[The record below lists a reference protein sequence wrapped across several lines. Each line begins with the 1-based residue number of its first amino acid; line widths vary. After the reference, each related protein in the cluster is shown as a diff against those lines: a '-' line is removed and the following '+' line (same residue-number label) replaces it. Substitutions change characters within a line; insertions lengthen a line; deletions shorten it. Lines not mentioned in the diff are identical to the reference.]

1 MALSVLVSGSDIT
14 KNSMKAALCGILAA
28 LSTVVM
34 FFTGIIPVATLALPA
49 IAGCLLIPV
58 VAEVGISWGFGTF
71 AVCAGLS
78 FLLAPDREAALLYLL
93 FFGYYPVLT
102 GVLDRVKNKTLR
114 YVLKLLIFNA
124 AVVTETLLAVFVL
137 GIPWETVEFLGKATP
152 LVLLLLANLVFVLY
166 DRALNGL
173 IDLYFR
179 KFSSQVRRFLKLK

>member
-1 MALSVLVSGSDIT
+1 MALAVLVSGSDIT
-14 KNSMKAALCGILAA
+14 KNSMKAALIGILAA
-28 LSTVVM
+28 LSTLVM

-173 IDLYFR
+173 IALYFR

>member
-1 MALSVLVSGSDIT
+1 MALAVGVSGSDIK
-14 KNSMKAALCGILAA
+14 KNSIKEALCGILAA

-173 IDLYFR
+173 IALYFR

>member
-1 MALSVLVSGSDIT
+1 M

-28 LSTVVM
+28 LSTVLM

-58 VAEVGISWGFGTF
+58 VAEVGVSWGFGTF

-78 FLLAPDREAALLYLL
+78 FLLAPDREAALFYLL
-93 FFGYYPVLT
+93 FFGYYPVLVA
-102 GVLDRVKNKTLR
+102 VLDRVKNKTLR

-124 AVVTETLLAVFVL
+124 AAAAEALLAVFVL
-137 GIPWETVEFLGKATP
+137 GIPWETIEFLGKATP

-173 IDLYFR
+173 IALYFQ
-179 KFSSQVRRFLKLK
+179 KFSGQVRRFLKLK

>member
-1 MALSVLVSGSDIT
+1 M
-14 KNSMKAALCGILAA
+14 AALGTVLMLFQGLAPMA
-28 LSTVVM
+28 S
-34 FFTGIIPVATLALPA
+34 IAAPA
-49 IAGCLLIPV
+49 MAGCLLIPV
-58 VAEVGISWGFGTF
+58 VAEAGVPWGFGCYGAT
-71 AVCAGLS
+71 AV
-78 FLLAPDREAALLYLL
+78 FVMLLAPDREAALICLL

>member
-1 MALSVLVSGSDIT
+1 
-14 KNSMKAALCGILAA
+14 MKAALCGILAA

-124 AVVTETLLAVFVL
+124 AVVTETLLAVFML

-173 IDLYFR
+173 IALYFR